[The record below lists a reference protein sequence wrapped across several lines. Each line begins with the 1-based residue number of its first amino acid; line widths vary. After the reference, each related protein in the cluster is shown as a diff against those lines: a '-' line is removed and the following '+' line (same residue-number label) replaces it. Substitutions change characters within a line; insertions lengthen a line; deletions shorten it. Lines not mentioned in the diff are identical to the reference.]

1 MHSLRKENRILK
13 KNGCRNLVIS
23 VQESVVISPE
33 ASGEGEISLTVSV
46 IRIQAK
52 KNQIKT

>member
-1 MHSLRKENRILK
+1 LK